1 MYEEV
6 RVMKNKVREGI
17 AWAIAVVVT
26 AVILTVAM
34 GALFYAINYLLAYAL
49 GVPMLGYM
57 QLCALGL
64 VCVIVK
70 CVFEYL

>member
-1 MYEEV
+1 
-6 RVMKNKVREGI
+6 MKDKVREGI
-17 AWAIAVVVT
+17 AWAIAVVAT

-34 GALFYAINYLLAYAL
+34 GAVFYAINSLLVYAL

-64 VCVIVK
+64 AFTIVK

>member
-1 MYEEV
+1 
-6 RVMKNKVREGI
+6 MKDKVREGI
-17 AWAIAVVVT
+17 AWAIAVVVA

-34 GALFYAINYLLAYAL
+34 GAVFYVINSLLAYAL
-49 GVPMLGYM
+49 GFPMLGYM

-70 CVFEYL
+70 CVFEDL

>member
-1 MYEEV
+1 ME
-6 RVMKNKVREGI
+6 NKVRERISWTLAYIIGMVI
-17 AWAIAVVVT
+17 IT
-26 AVILTVAM
+26 AAM
-34 GALFYAINYLLAYAL
+34 GIVFYAINCLLAYAL

-70 CVFEYL
+70 YVFEYL

>member
-1 MYEEV
+1 ME
-6 RVMKNKVREGI
+6 NKVREGI
-17 AWAIAVVVT
+17 SWTLAYIIGMVIIT
-26 AVILTVAM
+26 AAM
-34 GALFYAINYLLAYAL
+34 GAVFYAINYLLVYAL

-64 VCVIVK
+64 VYDIVK